1 MSYYSVALF
10 LHITGALGFFV
21 ALGVELI
28 SLRQLVRSTAAEQAQ
43 EWLRIAVGVR
53 RLGFASMMLLLA
65 SGLYM
70 MVIAQVGGAWL
81 IVAFWSLVLLAILAV
96 ALSYRRMAAIG
107 RALAAEV
114 GPVSPALRNQL
125 HYPLL
130 WIAIKLR
137 VAIALGIVFL
147 MTVKPDLGGSL
158 LVIGVAAVLGIAFAV
173 PMLSRK
179 AALGEPAT

>member
-1 MSYYSVALF
+1 MSYYSIALF

-28 SLRQLVRSTAAEQAQ
+28 TLRQMVRCTAAEQAR
-43 EWLRIAVGVR
+43 EWLRAAVGVR
-53 RLGFASMMLLLA
+53 RLGFASMMILLA
-65 SGLYM
+65 SGFYM
-70 MVIAQVGGAWL
+70 MAIAQVGGAWI
-81 IVAFWSLVLLAILAV
+81 IVAFWSLVVLAILAA
-96 ALSYRRMAAIG
+96 ALSFRRMAAIG

-114 GPVSPALRNQL
+114 GPLSPSLRQDL
-125 HYPLL
+125 YHPVL
-130 WIAIKLR
+130 WMAIKLR

-158 LVIGVAAVLGIAFAV
+158 LAIGIAAVVGIAFAA

-179 AALGEPAT
+179 AAQREPAT